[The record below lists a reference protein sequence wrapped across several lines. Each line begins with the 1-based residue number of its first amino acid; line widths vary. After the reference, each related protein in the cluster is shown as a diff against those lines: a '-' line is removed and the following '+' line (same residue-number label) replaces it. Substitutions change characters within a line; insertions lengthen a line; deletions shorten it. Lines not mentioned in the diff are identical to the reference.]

1 MHNNSKIQL
10 KYLFCSLFKTLNMVL
25 CARTK
30 IFFHTQ
36 SSKLV
41 LWCFTC
47 VHKTKKSFIDFE
59 ITTIIYLFAY
69 IVYTCKYKSKKN
81 SENKIILFE
90 CKGSLSN
97 SFVQNRYRC
106 CRIKYLRVIWAISG
120 RFIRMM
126 RFVSIFIV
134 SLVLTC
140 VKCQL
145 SCGNNQFAC
154 FDGKKVSITLYWY
167 MIVKLR

>member
-1 MHNNSKIQL
+1 M
-10 KYLFCSLFKTLNMVL
+10 KTLNIVL

-59 ITTIIYLFAY
+59 ITTIIYLYAY
-69 IVYTCKYKSKKN
+69 IVYTCNYKSKKN

-90 CKGSLSN
+90 CKFSLYN
-97 SFVQNRYRC
+97 SFVQNRYNVVLSQSSEGYLGDYLLIHQNDEIRVDLY
-106 CRIKYLRVIWAISG
+106 RIS
-120 RFIRMM
+120 
-126 RFVSIFIV
+126 
-134 SLVLTC
+134 
-140 VKCQL
+140 
-145 SCGNNQFAC
+145 C
-154 FDGKKVSITLYWY
+154 FDLCEMSTF
-167 MIVKLR
+167 MRR